1 MPESFIVQQPS
12 AQAEKLIVLFHGV
25 GGNSNDMVP
34 LGQLLANELPD
45 AFVVSVGSPNLSDLG
60 AGREWFSVRG
70 ITEENRVERV
80 EAAMP
85 AFMAA
90 VRHWQEAA
98 GVGIE
103 ATTLV
108 GFSQGAIMALESTR
122 GRETPAGRI
131 ISIAGRFAVLPE
143 QAPAGTRFGFLHGR
157 NDMVISYQHAEAA
170 AERLTSLGA
179 DVNLDIISD
188 LGHGINAALAS
199 ALYRQLKS

>member
-1 MPESFIVQQPS
+1 
-12 AQAEKLIVLFHGV
+12 
-25 GGNSNDMVP
+25 MVP

-70 ITEENRVERV
+70 ITEENRVARV
-80 EAAMP
+80 ESAMP

-90 VRHWQEAA
+90 VRHWQEVS
-98 GVGIE
+98 GVGVE
-103 ATTLV
+103 ATVLI

-131 ISIAGRFAVLPE
+131 ISIAGRFAALPE
-143 QAPAGTRFGFLHGR
+143 QAPTGTRFGFLHGR
-157 NDMVISYQHAEAA
+157 NDMVIPYPHAEAA

-179 DVNLDIISD
+179 DVTLDIISD
-188 LGHGINAALAS
+188 LGHGINAAMAS
-199 ALYRQLKS
+199 ALYRQLKR